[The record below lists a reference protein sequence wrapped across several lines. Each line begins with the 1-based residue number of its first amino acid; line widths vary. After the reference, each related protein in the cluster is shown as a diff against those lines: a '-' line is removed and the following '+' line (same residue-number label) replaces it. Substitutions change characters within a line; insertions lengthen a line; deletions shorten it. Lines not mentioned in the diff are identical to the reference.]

1 MSSALAIASV
11 TAVLRDLL
19 NDGLIAR
26 DVPGTLGPVK
36 VSTMAPDR
44 VFPANG
50 NEPSQLNL
58 FLFQVTPN
66 AAWRNEALPS
76 RNSDGERISNPPLA
90 LNLHYLL
97 TAYGAL
103 DLHAEILLGYGMQLL
118 HETPV
123 LTRNAI
129 RTSLAPP
136 SQVDAGDLP
145 PEMRALFTSEL
156 AEQVEQIKIIPE
168 SPNTEEIS
176 RLWSAL
182 GGRYRPTAVYQ
193 VSVVLI
199 ESKRSTRSA
208 LPVRARNIYVV
219 PFKQPVIEQIKS
231 QAKTGD
237 PIVSNKPIM
246 AGQNL
251 VIAGRGF
258 DADEVRINIGGFEE
272 TPADTDISDTQIIL
286 AIPAELRAGVQGVQ
300 VIHRK
305 LMGTPEVSHR
315 GVESNLEAFVLRP
328 TINPANVVFAAGGG
342 PRARAISGTVTVSV
356 NPPVGDEQRVV
367 LLLNQL
373 VPAANP
379 PTETKT
385 DAYSFLAPS
394 RLPPNPPP
402 GPTGSSQTIAIPIEG
417 VKAGTYLVRLQVDGA
432 ESVLS
437 TDGDGRFDSPKV
449 TIA

>member
-1 MSSALAIASV
+1 
-11 TAVLRDLL
+11 
-19 NDGLIAR
+19 
-26 DVPGTLGPVK
+26 
-36 VSTMAPDR
+36 MAPDR
-44 VFPANG
+44 IITNGG

-58 FLFQVTPN
+58 FLYQVTPN
-66 AAWRNEALPS
+66 AAWRNVALPS

-145 PEMRALFTSEL
+145 PELRALFTSQL
-156 AEQVEQIKIIPE
+156 AEQAEQIKIVPE
-168 SPNTEEIS
+168 SLNTEEIS

-182 GGRYRPTAVYQ
+182 GGHYRPTAAYQ
-193 VSVVLI
+193 ASVVLI
-199 ESKRSTRSA
+199 ESRQSTKSA
-208 LPVRARNIYVV
+208 LPVRARNIYVT
-219 PFKQPVIEQIKS
+219 PFNQPVIEEIKS
-231 QAKTGD
+231 QVKAGD
-237 PIVSNKPIM
+237 PIVSNQPIV

-251 VIAGRGF
+251 VLAGRGLS
-258 DADEVRINIGGFEE
+258 ADEVRVNIGGLEKE
-272 TPADTDISDTQIIL
+272 PADQDISATQIIL

-300 VIHRK
+300 VIHRT
-305 LMGTPEVSHR
+305 LMGTPKVPHR

-328 TINPANVVFAAGGG
+328 TVDPARVVFAAGPG
-342 PRARAISGTVTVSV
+342 ARAIAGTVTVSV

-373 VPAANP
+373 VPASSP
-379 PTETKT
+379 PVNTKSE
-385 DAYSFLAPS
+385 AYSFLAPS
-394 RLPPNPPP
+394 RLPVGPQP
-402 GPTGSSQTIAIPIEG
+402 GPTGSRPTIVIPVQG
-417 VKAGTYLVRLQVDGA
+417 VTAGTYLVRLQVDGA
-432 ESVLS
+432 ESALA
-437 TDGDGRFDSPKV
+437 TDADGRFNSPKV